1 MNTPFITVSY
11 TSIRR
16 NMLPIISFNV
26 WKSFNKLSIM
36 VNDALKD
43 FNESSNT
50 VNDIWKAT
58 NLTFTQVILT
68 FMLYLKLLIWVNGSF
83 KAFCAPFTAFDK
95 ILTDNFTK
103 QII

>member
-1 MNTPFITVSY
+1 
-11 TSIRR
+11 
-16 NMLPIISFNV
+16 
-26 WKSFNKLSIM
+26 M

-83 KAFCAPFTAFDK
+83 KAFNLTFTRMILTFMVYLKLLTQVNGSFKAFCAPFTAFDK